1 MKNHN
6 FFLFTNKN
14 ALAKPKSELKS
25 IFLGLMILLVQNH
38 MFALINSVRV
48 NNDTGINLI
57 TPCPNIPSAPSP
69 QIICQWDSVAA
80 LKATVDA
87 GATLL
92 WYSTATGGTPLDPFA
107 TLVPGNYYAAA
118 VNADKTCE
126 STRQLVVVA
135 TNNALYFNGI
145 RDFVQ
150 LSNSPIKDKAT
161 EFTIEAWIKPDDSN
175 WNSGYHA
182 IFGAIQTGAN
192 NQRSPS
198 FYLLDGRVH
207 IDSYEDITLKRF
219 DILTDN
225 ALILKNVW
233 SHIALVKAGTTYS
246 VYVNGILV
254 ATAPAPA
261 KVNVATG
268 SIYTFGVVD
277 NYFAGLIDEARFWN
291 TARTA
296 SEIAANMNINL
307 TGTETG
313 LVDYYTF
320 NQGIANGDN
329 TAITTL
335 FDGTAPQNNGTIQNF
350 GLTGTSS
357 NFVGGYFAQILSP
370 SSTTIVGGTIQLT
383 HTAPGGVWSSSSD
396 AIATVND
403 STGLVTGVS
412 GGTAVISYT
421 LCGLSTTIPINVL
434 PNLPPTISQI
444 TDQSTCPGTSLLPLT
459 FAIGDDT
466 TPVNSLVLTATSS
479 NTALIP
485 DSQIVLGGTGAN
497 RTVTLTTAAG
507 QSGTATITIKATDAN
522 GAISTMS
529 FKASYIDTTK
539 PTVLTQ
545 NITIPLDALGVA
557 TITSAQINNGSTD
570 NCGIA
575 TVTVIPSSF
584 TCANIGVNPV
594 IVTVTDVNGNF
605 QTGTATVTVTETTKP
620 TVITKDITVVLDASG
635 NASITAAQINNGST
649 DNCGIA
655 TTTVSPSTFSCTNI
669 GPNTVTLTVT
679 DVNGN
684 IQTGTAI
691 VTVKDSTKPNVITQN
706 ISVVL
711 DASGTASITAA
722 QINNGST
729 DNCSI
734 ATVTV
739 SPTSFSC
746 VNVGSNTVTLT
757 VTDVNGNIQ
766 TGTATVVVTETT
778 KPTVITKNIQ
788 VELDANG
795 IATITAAQIN
805 NGSTDNCSIATTTVS
820 PSTFS
825 CANIGSN
832 TVTLTVIDA
841 SGNFQTG
848 TAIVTIKDSTK
859 PNVIAKDITVVLDTS
874 GNASIT
880 ANQIDNGS
888 SDNCASLTFTAS
900 NLDFNCNNIGA
911 NSVILTVKDG
921 SGNTSQGTA
930 IVTII
935 SKGCDLEVS
944 QAITPNGDGIN
955 DTWQINNLD
964 GHPNTTIRVFN
975 RWGAEVFFS
984 NNYKNDWDGHYK
996 NSKNDLPASGA
1007 YYYQIDIDSDG
1018 TIENQ
1023 GWLYITK

>member
-14 ALAKPKSELKS
+14 ALAKSKSNLKS
-25 IFLGLMILLVQNH
+25 IFLGLLILFAQNH
-38 MFALINSVRV
+38 MSALSYSGKV
-48 NNDTGINLI
+48 NNDPGVAVIA
-57 TPCPNIPSAPSP
+57 PCPNIPTALSP
-69 QIICQWDSVAA
+69 QIICQWDTVAT

-92 WYSTATGGTPLDPFA
+92 WYTTETGGTPLDPFA

-118 VNADKTCE
+118 ENADKSCE

-150 LSNSPIKDKAT
+150 LSTSPIKDKAT

-175 WNSGYHA
+175 WNNGYHA

-219 DILTDN
+219 DILTDD

-254 ATAPAPA
+254 VTAPAPA

-277 NYFAGLIDEARFWN
+277 NYFAGLIDEARFWT
-291 TARTA
+291 TARSA
-296 SEIAANMNINL
+296 SEIATNMNINL
-307 TGTETG
+307 TGTEPG

-320 NQGIANGDN
+320 NQGVANGDN
-329 TAITTL
+329 TAIATL

-383 HTAPGGVWSSSSD
+383 HTAPGGFWSSSSD

-421 LCGLSTTIPINVL
+421 LCGLSTTIPIIVL
-434 PNLPPTISQI
+434 PNLAPTFSQI
-444 TDQSTCPGTSLLPLT
+444 ADQSTCPGTNLPPLAFT
-459 FAIGDDT
+459 IGDDT
-466 TPVNSLVLTATSS
+466 TPVNSLILTASSS
-479 NTALIP
+479 NTALVP
-485 DSQIVLGGTGAN
+485 DNQIVLGGTGAN
-497 RTVTLTTAAG
+497 RTVTVSPVIG
-507 QSGTATITIKATDAN
+507 QSGTATITITAKDSN
-522 GAISTMS
+522 NAISTMS
-529 FKASYIDTTK
+529 FVASFVDTTL

-545 NITIPLDALGVA
+545 NF
-557 TITSAQINNGSTD
+557 ST
-570 NCGIA
+570 
-575 TVTVIPSSF
+575 T
-584 TCANIGVNPV
+584 
-594 IVTVTDVNGNF
+594 
-605 QTGTATVTVTETTKP
+605 
-620 TVITKDITVVLDASG
+620 LDASG
-635 NASITAAQINNGST
+635 LASITAAQINNGST
-649 DNCGIA
+649 DNCGIG
-655 TTTVSPSTFSCTNI
+655 TVTVSPSSFTCANL

-684 IQTGTAI
+684 VATGTAT
-691 VTVKDSTKPNVITQN
+691 VTISDTTSPIVITKN
-706 ISVVL
+706 ISVPL
-711 DASGTASITAA
+711 DALGVARITAA
-722 QINNGST
+722 QVNNVST
-729 DNCSI
+729 DNCTI

-739 SPTSFSC
+739 SPTSFTC
-746 VNVGSNTVTLT
+746 TNIGPNTVILT
-757 VTDVNGNIQ
+757 VTDASGNVN
-766 TGTATVVVTETT
+766 TGTATVTITDTT
-778 KPTVITKNIQ
+778 APTVITQNIS
-788 VELDANG
+788 VALD
-795 IATITAAQIN
+795 N
-805 NGSTDNCSIATTTVS
+805 N
-820 PSTFS
+820 
-825 CANIGSN
+825 
-832 TVTLTVIDA
+832 
-841 SGNFQTG
+841 
-848 TAIVTIKDSTK
+848 
-859 PNVIAKDITVVLDTS
+859 
-874 GNASIT
+874 GNASII
-880 ANQIDNGS
+880 ADQINDGS
-888 SDNCASLTFTAS
+888 SDTCGNVTLTAS
-900 NLDFNCNNIGA
+900 KLDFNCNDVGQ
-911 NSVILTVKDG
+911 NSVILTVQDN
-921 SGNTSQGTA
+921 SGNTATATA
-930 IVTII
+930 IVTVI
-935 SKGCDLEVS
+935 SNGCELEVS

-955 DTWQINNLD
+955 DTWVITNID
-964 GHPNTTIRVFN
+964 GHPNTAVRVFN

-984 NNYKNDWDGHYK
+984 NNYKNDWDGHFK

-1007 YYYQIDIDSDG
+1007 YYYQIDIDGEG
-1018 TIENQ
+1018 TIDNQ